1 METLKVAVHLTQK
14 LSDSDSCNILLVN
27 FQSDRKES
35 HDPLSSPPPLT
46 PQTQPGQELNGELSK
61 LLMLLTHPYI
71 YVYIYIHTHIY
82 MYILMSLE
90 GCSLSSE
97 VSRAPHVWKFSAK
110 AENHHCRAWSLRSM
124 QNSH

>member
-1 METLKVAVHLTQK
+1 METLKVAVYLTQK

-71 YVYIYIHTHIY
+71 YVYIYTHTHIY
-82 MYILMSLE
+82 VYSDVLGGVQPVIR
-90 GCSLSSE
+90 GFKSSSCME
-97 VSRAPHVWKFSAK
+97 IFSQ
-110 AENHHCRAWSLRSM
+110 S
-124 QNSH
+124 